1 VAIFVRRVG
10 CCSSEA
16 SRTPAEVTKR
26 TYEVIDDFENS
37 NHGNKVQWAC
47 AGGGGRMA
55 EAQFAWCP
63 HVAIF
68 VRWVGYCSSEVTQ
81 TPAEVIKHTYEM
93 MGDFEYSNC
102 GKQVRFVCAGGVK
115 GWPRPHWHWSMVVQC
130 CDICPLGDF
139 LTPKC
144 QLDVQN
150 QRQMR
155 LKLGYNIHKLFF
167 TCVKGLY
174 SSIAVQVRISPTLK

>member
-1 VAIFVRRVG
+1 MDDFENSNNGNKVQWACAGGGGRMARAQFAWCLHVAIFVRWVG

-16 SRTPAEVTKR
+16 SRTPAELTKH
-26 TYEVIDDFENS
+26 TYEVMDDFENS

-68 VRWVGYCSSEVTQ
+68 VRWVGCCSSEATQ

-93 MGDFEYSNC
+93 MDDFEYSNC
-102 GKQVRFVCAGGVK
+102 GK
-115 GWPRPHWHWSMVVQC
+115 
-130 CDICPLGDF
+130 
-139 LTPKC
+139 
-144 QLDVQN
+144 
-150 QRQMR
+150 
-155 LKLGYNIHKLFF
+155 
-167 TCVKGLY
+167 
-174 SSIAVQVRISPTLK
+174 